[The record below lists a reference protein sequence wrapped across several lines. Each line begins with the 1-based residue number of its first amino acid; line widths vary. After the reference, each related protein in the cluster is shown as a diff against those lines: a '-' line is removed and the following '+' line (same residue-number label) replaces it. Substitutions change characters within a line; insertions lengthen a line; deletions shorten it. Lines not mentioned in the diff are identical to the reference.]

1 MEDWQKIMQV
11 HSLVVSPQED
21 MRSWLKYASLCRKAG
36 RMVIYC
42 INFLNIYCII
52 FLYYAELMFLFKN
65 K

>member
-36 RMVIYC
+36 RMVIYS

-52 FLYYAELMFLFKN
+52 FLYYVELMFLFKN